1 VALRTLFVFRV
12 SGTSRTT
19 WANRGNVKP
28 ICPTAGRTRASE
40 TIEKRFV
47 ANVLR
52 GVELVYTDVSHRLS
66 VTPLAGRACRR
77 PAEKTRT
84 AIRSHWKT
92 RGSRARTRPK
102 NATRGGAEKIKF

>member
-84 AIRSHWKT
+84 RKLAGR
-92 RGSRARTRPK
+92 RARARVTVFAMTR
-102 NATRGGAEKIKF
+102 TRHRL